1 MSDVHEEAE
10 RWSRGDREADYYET
24 FVERSLSN
32 PLSQH
37 GDGPLNKVL
46 KPEDMPWELSR
57 QGLIKH
63 MLNEDLAEEMD
74 YPGKGV
80 DMYMQVV
87 PPGSRSGKHRHMGEE
102 IVIVLEG
109 EGHDLH
115 WDTDIELASEDEVE
129 FVVDDEAKRFSYRA
143 GDAIYIP
150 TNTVHQH
157 VNDGDDV
164 LRFISSQA
172 RAYTNL
178 GFGYEDLEQFE
189 NAPEYDAAQ
198 DVAGDD

>member
-10 RWSRGDREADYYET
+10 RWSRGDREADYYEQ

-57 QGLIKH
+57 QGLVKH
-63 MLNEDLAEEMD
+63 MLNEGIAEEHD

-87 PPGSRSGKHRHMGEE
+87 PPGSESGKHRHMGEE

-115 WDTDIELASEDEVE
+115 WDADIRPSDDEDDVE
-129 FVVDDEAKRFSYRA
+129 FVIDDEPKEFDYRA
-143 GDAIYIP
+143 GDAVYIP

-164 LRFISSQA
+164 LRFVSAQA
-172 RAYTNL
+172 RVYTDL
-178 GFGYEDLEQFE
+178 GFGYEDLEQYE
-189 NAPEYDAAQ
+189 NAPEYDAANA
-198 DVAGDD
+198 D

>member
-1 MSDVHEEAE
+1 MSDVHEEAA

-24 FVERSLSN
+24 FLRRSAAN
-32 PLSQH
+32 PLAQH

-63 MLNEDLAEEMD
+63 MLNADLADEFD
-74 YPGKGV
+74 FPGKGT
-80 DMYMQVV
+80 DLYMQVV

-102 IVIVLEG
+102 VVFVLEG
-109 EGHDLH
+109 SGYDHH
-115 WDTDIELASEDEVE
+115 WDTDIELVSTEEVR
-129 FVVDDEAKRFSYRA
+129 FVVDEEPKRFDYRA
-143 GDAIYIP
+143 GDAVYVP

-157 VNDGDDV
+157 VNDGDEP
-164 LRFISSQA
+164 LRFISAQA

-178 GFGYEDLEQFE
+178 GYGYEDLEQFE
-189 NAPEYDAAQ
+189 NAPEYDSQ
-198 DVAGDD
+198 FE